1 MIISTPIFEAYLKCP
16 SKCWFLFLDKKGDAN
31 IYSDFLGKRNNAYRA
46 AGIERLMAKIQPG
59 ECVVK
64 PSIPL
69 NIKTARWLLAID
81 LVARKET
88 FESCLHAVERIPT
101 DGRGNPDYLFAHLL
115 RNLESACIKA
125 RRYKL
130 APKKIVPILK
140 NQNFE
145 STACEIKLTRP
156 SSHPSLRRSVVARRN
171 AFLLAPCSV
180 EDEIVAAY
188 AAFARTLHG
197 RP

>member
-69 NIKTARWLLAID
+69 NIKIATWLLAID

-101 DGRGNPDYLFAHLL
+101 DGRGNQ
-115 RNLESACIKA
+115 
-125 RRYKL
+125 RRYAPTRGGGINRNTLVLRIGTGWRNQRNMQSVMVLPFCLFPLVINKL
-130 APKKIVPILK
+130 QPLYIRLFVDEHRNIYDSIAIAGL
-140 NQNFE
+140 F
-145 STACEIKLTRP
+145 C
-156 SSHPSLRRSVVARRN
+156 VVLPEVN
-171 AFLLAPCSV
+171 N
-180 EDEIVAAY
+180 
-188 AAFARTLHG
+188 
-197 RP
+197 